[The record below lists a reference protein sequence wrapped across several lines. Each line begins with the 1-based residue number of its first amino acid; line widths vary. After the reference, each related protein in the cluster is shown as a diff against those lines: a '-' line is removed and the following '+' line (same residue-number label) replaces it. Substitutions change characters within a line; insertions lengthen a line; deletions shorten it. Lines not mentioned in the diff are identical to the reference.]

1 MKQFK
6 FGEKRLIKFDIE
18 GKVYQRP
25 YNETLIRAMEK
36 IQENF
41 QNAMNKLENTTS
53 FSEVFAEVER
63 ECKNGIDLILGL
75 GKFDEIFGVRG
86 YDAMEEAD
94 LLMYLI
100 DEVNAFQD
108 AMAEEQTKENKVVEL
123 SPEKKAQIEN
133 AMISA
138 GNLKAGATHELGIP
152 RRTTVYH

>member
-25 YNETLIRAMEK
+25 YNETLIRTIEEIEK
-36 IQENF
+36 NLN
-41 QNAMNKLENTTS
+41 NAMKKIEDTTS
-53 FSEVFAEVER
+53 FNEMFAEVEK
-63 ECKNGIDLILGL
+63 ECKKGIDLILGQ

-100 DEVNAFQD
+100 DEINAFQSEI
-108 AMAEEQTKENKVVEL
+108 AEEQAKENKVVEL
-123 SPEKKAQIEN
+123 SPEKKAQIEGAMKN
-133 AMISA
+133 AVSSEV
-138 GNLKAGATHELGIP
+138 GAIHELGIP
-152 RRTTVYH
+152 RRTAEYR